1 MEKGGQTV
9 ECLQYWVANPLAP
22 VCIGHGDGHVRCPR
36 AASILE

>member
-1 MEKGGQTV
+1 
-9 ECLQYWVANPLAP
+9 VANPLAP